1 MRRFRCGSA
10 DICVKDA
17 EPLLDSA
24 RTAPEPIDRAN
35 LFLEA
40 ARLMD
45 EAQIFIPVA
54 APVRWS
60 LVSGRAPGFQENPF
74 ARHTLVGMSD
84 TRISG
89 DTP

>member
-1 MRRFRCGSA
+1 MDQA
-10 DICVKDA
+10 Q
-17 EPLLDSA
+17 
-24 RTAPEPIDRAN
+24 
-35 LFLEA
+35 LFIA
-40 ARLMD
+40 
-45 EAQIFIPVA
+45 VA

-74 ARHTLVGMSD
+74 ARHTLVGLSD